1 MFDPHLTQEKAFRD
15 IGDVQSGESL
25 DTLLESGL
33 IRLYREINATRNRC
47 YRTMQQFG
55 ESRDQFFSLFNAFRR
70 EVVAS
75 EPFRFVERY
84 FRIYQEG
91 SGLGE
96 SLGQDVR
103 HWIVTCLDDVIAN
116 AAEETGR
123 LRVQI
128 HVTQNGVLMDVDQG
142 EHVLPGA
149 LIERMR
155 LQAEDLLRQLEE
167 GMPVSELA
175 HYVRTLRTPIGYI
188 PPESDEADGV
198 PYRGNG
204 MANIIGNACFRAN
217 YVPGASEN
225 HTLVLS
231 TGQHLKDAIRLDHG
245 DRSVIR
251 RLYGPGEEPVST
263 DALDEI
269 FASSDF

>member
-33 IRLYREINATRNRC
+33 IRLYRDQCHPEPLLPDHAAIWR
-47 YRTMQQFG
+47 
-55 ESRDQFFSLFNAFRR
+55 ESGPIFSLFNAFRR

-149 LIERMR
+149 LIERC
-155 LQAEDLLRQLEE
+155 
-167 GMPVSELA
+167 G
-175 HYVRTLRTPIGYI
+175 
-188 PPESDEADGV
+188 
-198 PYRGNG
+198 
-204 MANIIGNACFRAN
+204 C
-217 YVPGASEN
+217 
-225 HTLVLS
+225 
-231 TGQHLKDAIRLDHG
+231 
-245 DRSVIR
+245 R
-251 RLYGPGEEPVST
+251 RRIS
-263 DALDEI
+263 
-269 FASSDF
+269 